1 MALANSAC
9 SMCQYK
15 RFLGRKLKPREA
27 STLLVG
33 FRVQKSKLVAKTHDN
48 DNGLYDKYTRVST
61 GLIFSTEVFK
71 KSLQYKILQ
80 DIFNLGTHKNIKY
93 LRLVSNVCTAKDS
106 HCW

>member
-1 MALANSAC
+1 MKNQVSDLNYGISFP
-9 SMCQYK
+9 S
-15 RFLGRKLKPREA
+15 
-27 STLLVG
+27 
-33 FRVQKSKLVAKTHDN
+33 VAQTHNNDN
-48 DNGLYDKYTRVST
+48 DYDKYTRVST
-61 GLIFSTEVFK
+61 GLLFTTEVFK